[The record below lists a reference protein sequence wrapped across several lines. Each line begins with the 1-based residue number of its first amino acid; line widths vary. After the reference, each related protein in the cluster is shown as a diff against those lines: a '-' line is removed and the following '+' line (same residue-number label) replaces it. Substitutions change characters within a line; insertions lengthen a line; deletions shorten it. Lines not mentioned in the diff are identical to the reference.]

1 MLDLTIYKSRYYPV
15 KLSEDETINVEPP
28 KRKQLKKILSL
39 TKNMKA
45 ETLDENDID
54 NLYEAITLAINKNKE
69 DKIFSQDKV
78 DDIFSLNKYHAIT
91 INPYSDDFI
100 MNIKFIDI
108 YNVITKKDV

>member
-15 KLSEDETINVEPP
+15 KLSENETINVEPP

-45 ETLDENDID
+45 ESLDENDID

-69 DKIFSQDKV
+69 NKTFSQDKV
-78 DDIFSLNKYHAIT
+78 DDIFSLNALYAFFDGYYT
-91 INPYSDDFI
+91 WVAE
-100 MNIKFIDI
+100 NIDQK
-108 YNVITKKDV
+108 N